1 MKMKSLL
8 PLLVVF
14 LAGQFFFSCSS
25 GEPFRFT
32 GTNPEARNK
41 VKAKP
46 APPAVAATPN
56 TITAVSPVAVPQPAI
71 APARPVLEAHAAVA
85 APVRA
90 RNKPAPAPVPA
101 VAPRLSPA
109 GPAIAAAPSQL
120 AQAREKLASLSK
132 AEKKELKRELRQ
144 AIAGEQQTDTSKV
157 LLIILA
163 ILIPPL
169 AVGLKEGIGSRF
181 WISLLLTLLFFLPGV
196 IYALLVVTDTI

>member
-1 MKMKSLL
+1 MKMKNLL
-8 PLLVVF
+8 PLLVVL

-25 GEPFRFT
+25 GEYFRFT
-32 GTNPEARNK
+32 GTNPEAHNK

-46 APPAVAATPN
+46 ALAAVATTPN
-56 TITAVSPVAVPQPAI
+56 TTTAVSPVVVPKIAI
-71 APARPVLEAHAAVA
+71 ATTEPVLEARAAVA
-85 APVRA
+85 PVKA
-90 RNKPAPAPVPA
+90 RNKPVPAPVPA

-109 GPAIAAAPSQL
+109 SPAIAVASPQL
-120 AQAREKLASLSK
+120 TQARERLASLSK
-132 AEKKELKRELRQ
+132 AEKKTLKRELRQ
-144 AIAGEQQTDTSKV
+144 AIAKEQQTDTNQV